1 VWCYVGDINQVVL
14 NLVVNAAHAISA
26 AGADRGTVT
35 VSTRVDGEH
44 VVISVADTGTGM
56 PPEVAERVFEPFFT
70 TKEVGKGTG
79 QGLAL
84 CWSLVVDRHGG
95 TISLESE
102 PGVGTTFHIR
112 LPIQAPAQTGAAET
126 ELAGSSS

>member
-1 VWCYVGDINQVVL
+1 
-14 NLVVNAAHAISA
+14 
-26 AGADRGTVT
+26 
-35 VSTRVDGEH
+35 
-44 VVISVADTGTGM
+44 
-56 PPEVAERVFEPFFT
+56 ERVFEPFFT

-95 TISLESE
+95 TISLESQQ
-102 PGVGTTFHIR
+102 GVGTTFHVR
-112 LPIQAPAQTGAAET
+112 LPVQAPTPSSTTET